1 MNINIFYSSSFFISL
16 FIIFLIKKDLE
27 KFKYDIYSQIDNK
40 VWIKVYSI
48 ITIGIIHLFWLL
60 NAFLLN
66 IRDISIIYGFPY
78 YLIIPYIL
86 YVYGDLK
93 NENDESIS
101 SKKLNKYLNYL
112 LSLYFILIIILMIIP
127 NNHKE
132 DLIKYIKNIIDK
144 NILSKLIV

>member
-1 MNINIFYSSSFFISL
+1 MNINIFYSSAFFISL

-48 ITIGIIHLFWLL
+48 ITIGIIHLFWLI

-66 IRDISIIYGFPY
+66 ISDISIIYAFPY

-93 NENDESIS
+93 NEDDESIS

-127 NNHKE
+127 NKPKE
-132 DLIKYIKNIIDK
+132 NLIKCIKNIIDK
-144 NILSKLIV
+144 NILSKLII

>member
-48 ITIGIIHLFWLL
+48 ITIGIIHLYWLL
-60 NAFLLN
+60 NVFLLN
-66 IRDISIIYGFPY
+66 SNDISIIYGFPY

-86 YVYGDLK
+86 YVYADLK
-93 NENDESIS
+93 NEDDESNA

-112 LSLYFILIIILMIIP
+112 LSFYFILIIVLMIIP
-127 NNHKE
+127 NKHKE
-132 DLIKYIKNIIDK
+132 DLIKCIKNIIDK
-144 NILSKLIV
+144 NILCN

>member
-1 MNINIFYSSSFFISL
+1 MNINIFYSSAFFISL

-66 IRDISIIYGFPY
+66 ISDISIIYAFPY

-86 YVYGDLK
+86 YLYGDLK
-93 NENDESIS
+93 NEDDESIS

-112 LSLYFILIIILMIIP
+112 LSLYFILIIILMIVP
-127 NNHKE
+127 NKPKE
-132 DLIKYIKNIIDK
+132 NLIKCIKNIIDK
-144 NILSKLIV
+144 NILCN

>member
-27 KFKYDIYSQIDNK
+27 KFKYNIYSQIDNK

-60 NAFLLN
+60 NVFLLN
-66 IRDISIIYGFPY
+66 SSDISIIYGFPY

-93 NENDESIS
+93 SKDDESNA

-127 NNHKE
+127 NKPKE
-132 DLIKYIKNIIDK
+132 DLIKCIKNIIDK
-144 NILSKLIV
+144 NILCN

>member
-1 MNINIFYSSSFFISL
+1 MNINIFYSSAFFISL

-60 NAFLLN
+60 NVFLLN
-66 IRDISIIYGFPY
+66 ISDISIIYAFPY

-93 NENDESIS
+93 NEDDESIS
-101 SKKLNKYLNYL
+101 SKKINKYLNYL
-112 LSLYFILIIILMIIP
+112 LSLYFILIIILMIVP
-127 NNHKE
+127 NKHKE
-132 DLIKYIKNIIDK
+132 DLIKCIKNIIDK
-144 NILSKLIV
+144 NILYN

>member
-1 MNINIFYSSSFFISL
+1 MNINIFYSSAFFISL

-66 IRDISIIYGFPY
+66 ISDISIIYAFPY

-93 NENDESIS
+93 NEDDESIS
-101 SKKLNKYLNYL
+101 SKKINKYLNYL
-112 LSLYFILIIILMIIP
+112 LSLYFILIIILMIVP
-127 NNHKE
+127 NKHKE
-132 DLIKYIKNIIDK
+132 DLIKCIKNIIDK
-144 NILSKLIV
+144 NILCN

>member
-1 MNINIFYSSSFFISL
+1 MNINIFYSSAFFISL

-48 ITIGIIHLFWLL
+48 ITIGIIHLFWLI
-60 NAFLLN
+60 NVFLLN
-66 IRDISIIYGFPY
+66 IKDISIIYAFPY

-86 YVYGDLK
+86 YVYADLK
-93 NENDESIS
+93 NEDDESIA

-127 NNHKE
+127 NKPKE
-132 DLIKYIKNIIDK
+132 NLIKCIKNIIDK
-144 NILSKLIV
+144 NILCN

>member
-1 MNINIFYSSSFFISL
+1 M
-16 FIIFLIKKDLE
+16 IKKDLE

-48 ITIGIIHLFWLL
+48 ITIGIIHLFWLI
-60 NAFLLN
+60 NVFLLN
-66 IRDISIIYGFPY
+66 ISDISIIYAFPY

-93 NENDESIS
+93 NEDDESIA

-112 LSLYFILIIILMIIP
+112 LSFYFILIIILIIIP
-127 NNHKE
+127 NQVKINVVKC
-132 DLIKYIKNIIDK
+132 IKNIIDK
-144 NILSKLIV
+144 NILCNYTYQKEK

>member
-27 KFKYDIYSQIDNK
+27 KFKYNIYSQIDNK

-48 ITIGIIHLFWLL
+48 ITIGIIHLFWLI
-60 NAFLLN
+60 NVFLLN
-66 IRDISIIYGFPY
+66 ISDISIIYGFPY
-78 YLIIPYIL
+78 YLIIPFIL

-93 NENDESIS
+93 NEDDESIA
-101 SKKLNKYLNYL
+101 SKKINKYLNYL

-127 NNHKE
+127 NKPKE
-132 DLIKYIKNIIDK
+132 DLIKCIKNIIDK
-144 NILSKLIV
+144 NILCN

>member
-27 KFKYDIYSQIDNK
+27 KFKYNIYSQIDNK

-60 NAFLLN
+60 NVFLLN
-66 IRDISIIYGFPY
+66 SSDISIIYGFPY

-93 NENDESIS
+93 SKDDESNS

-127 NNHKE
+127 NKPKE
-132 DLIKYIKNIIDK
+132 DLIKCIKSIIDK
-144 NILSKLIV
+144 NILCN

>member
-66 IRDISIIYGFPY
+66 SSDISIIYGFPY

-93 NENDESIS
+93 NEDDESIS
-101 SKKLNKYLNYL
+101 SKKINKYLNYL
-112 LSLYFILIIILMIIP
+112 LSFYFILIIILIIIP
-127 NNHKE
+127 NKHKE
-132 DLIKYIKNIIDK
+132 DLIKCIKSIIDK
-144 NILSKLIV
+144 IFLCN